1 MNLIIINS
9 NTEKIYETIE
19 GILTQVSAR
28 QLPADLFYDIKLILS
43 ELFVNAFIHG
53 NKQDPSK
60 KITVRY
66 SIEEKKFILTIADE
80 GGGFDYKNMRDPA
93 DGENIIKMSGR
104 GLFLVKH
111 LSDGVNF
118 NETGNEITIEK
129 NLDWL

>member
-19 GILTQVSAR
+19 AVLVQLSAR
-28 QLPADLFYDIKLILS
+28 RIPADLFYDIKLILS

-60 KITVRY
+60 KITVQY
-66 SIEEKKFILTIADE
+66 FIGEKKLILSIGDE
-80 GGGFDYKNMRDPA
+80 GSGFDYKNMRDPA
-93 DGENIIKMSGR
+93 ADENIVKMSGR

-111 LSDGVNF
+111 LSDGINF
-118 NETGNEITIEK
+118 NEKGNVITIEK
-129 NLDWL
+129 IID